1 VVDGYQVLRFLKWW
15 TRVFLAKV
23 VFSSDCIIK
32 LARRTS
38 HRNQI
43 QMVESVKG
51 NCFLMEVSRNLLFRS
66 EDQRDNQDSG
76 C

>member
-1 VVDGYQVLRFLKWW
+1 VVDGFQVLRFLKWW
-15 TRVFLAKV
+15 NRVFVAKV
-23 VFSSDCIIK
+23 LVSSDSIIK

-51 NCFLMEVSRNLLFRS
+51 NCFLMEVSRNLRFRI